1 MENLI
6 REIEAAG
13 AMFLLVDG
21 EELELSA
28 PAGVINPGILAQ
40 LRKNKT
46 GILRILVG
54 RAEAGIRQR
63 SPPNKELEGAKIDR
77 TYEAGPKDM
86 RRSKRWRAAHH
97 VALAWLQAYRVEL
110 KAAGWTGRELYR
122 RNKSRGLLWGSI
134 WNRPNLQ
141 ISITPD
147 GIVEFWF
154 PEQGRMIRQTARPL
168 MMKRPIGGH
177 RIL

>member
-28 PAGVINPGILAQ
+28 PAGVITPGILAQ
-40 LRKNKT
+40 LRENKT
-46 GILRILVG
+46 GILRILAG
-54 RAEAGIRQR
+54 RVAAGIRQR
-63 SPPNKELEGAKIDR
+63 SPPSKELEGAKVDR
-77 TYEAGPKDM
+77 THEAGPKDM
-86 RRSKRWRAAHH
+86 RREKRRCAAHPE
-97 VALAWLQAYRVEL
+97 ALAWLQAHRAEL

-134 WNRPNLQ
+134 WNRPDLQ
-141 ISITPD
+141 ISVTPG
-147 GIVEFWF
+147 GIIEFWF
-154 PEQGRMIRQTARPL
+154 TEHDRAIKQTARP
-168 MMKRPIGGH
+168 MYS
-177 RIL
+177 